1 MNFVIYTAD
10 CTGNKA
16 NCDYP
21 HRVEVDGPEVLQE
34 AVKKDHVCAE
44 YKGNYRSKINMT
56 IFNKWDMNSA
66 WKRRCL
72 NSFDEIRF
80 ISEIEKK
87 R

>member
-21 HRVEVDGPEVLQE
+21 HRVEVDSPDFLQE

-44 YKGNYRSKINMT
+44 YKGNYRSNRQSACSFFYFKT
-56 IFNKWDMNSA
+56 I
-66 WKRRCL
+66 L
-72 NSFDEIRF
+72 NVRILN
-80 ISEIEKK
+80 IK
-87 R
+87 

>member
-21 HRVEVDGPEVLQE
+21 HRVEVDSADVLQE

-44 YKGNYRSKINMT
+44 YMSIKVTTEART
-56 IFNKWDMNSA
+56 IS
-66 WKRRCL
+66 
-72 NSFDEIRF
+72 
-80 ISEIEKK
+80 
-87 R
+87 

>member
-34 AVKKDHVCAE
+34 AVKKIMSALNIKVTTEA
-44 YKGNYRSKINMT
+44 RT
-56 IFNKWDMNSA
+56 IS
-66 WKRRCL
+66 
-72 NSFDEIRF
+72 
-80 ISEIEKK
+80 
-87 R
+87 